1 MDRKT
6 DWLNAVKEYGKDY
19 VLENTGLKVL
29 ALLITAVLWLSVASR
44 PISEI
49 TMYNVPIEFKNLP
62 QDTFELTVSRYD
74 PPTEAAR
81 VYIRGPRD
89 VLDNIRASDLVAYV
103 DLSDVQPGVR
113 VRNLQLDASR
123 LPVSVVA
130 RVLEP
135 RSLRVTLERTEERE
149 VQVRPRI
156 DGVPPEGYE
165 VTGKT
170 ISPNTVR
177 ITGAASQVRE
187 INEVST
193 ETVSLTDRRETFHEL
208 VTVDLA
214 NPNVN
219 FKDESARKVMLTVF
233 IGEVRKERTF
243 DRVPIVI
250 NGASANVRFQP
261 SHTRV
266 VLVGARSA
274 IEAMTVGDIKISATY
289 ERPGSG
295 PRELKLQAEISPA
308 YADLVKV
315 ESLQP
320 SVVRLR

>member
-1 MDRKT
+1 MDRKF
-6 DWLNAVKEYGKDY
+6 DWLTAIKEYGKDY

-29 ALLITAVLWLSVASR
+29 ALFITAVLWLSVASR

-62 QDTFELTVSRYD
+62 GDSPQLTVSNYD

-103 DLSDVQPGVR
+103 DLSDVEPGVR

-165 VTGKT
+165 VIGKT
-170 ISPNTVR
+170 ISPNSVR
-177 ITGAASQVRE
+177 ITGAASQVRD

-193 ETVSLTDRRETFHEL
+193 ETVSLTDRRETFNEL
-208 VTVDLA
+208 VAVDLG

-219 FKDESARKVMLTVF
+219 FKDESARNVMLTVY
-233 IGEVRKERTF
+233 IGEIRKERVI
-243 DRVPIVI
+243 DRIPIVI
-250 NGASANVRFQP
+250 KGAPPDLKFQP
-261 SHTRV
+261 SHARV
-266 VLVGARSA
+266 TLIGARSA
-274 IEAMTVGDIKISATY
+274 IEALTPEDVTVSATY
-289 ERPGSG
+289 EKQSARSS
-295 PRELKLQAEISPA
+295 ELELQAEISAA

-315 ESLQP
+315 QTLQP
-320 SVVRLR
+320 TVVRLR